1 MKRSY
6 AVLALLV
13 GLSAAPAARA
23 GEIYTYTDADGV
35 THFTNAPT
43 DRRFRKVKARGGT
56 SIYRTEPETR
66 SPRLPRA
73 KALVQ
78 WDATIRAAAEQYKLP
93 VPLLKAVM
101 AVESN
106 FDHQAVSEAGAMGL
120 MQLMP
125 GTATDMYVAD
135 PWNPEENIRGG
146 ARYLRILANQYQG
159 DLVLTLAA
167 YNAGPEAVRRAGQ
180 RVPRIPE
187 TQEYV
192 RKVVALY
199 NVFKTAG

>member
-1 MKRSY
+1 MKRPY
-6 AVLALLV
+6 AVLGLLA
-13 GLSAAPAARA
+13 GLAAAPAARA

-43 DRRFRKVKARGGT
+43 DRRFRKVKARAATGV
-56 SIYRTEPETR
+56 YRSEPEAR
-66 SPRLPRA
+66 APRLPRKQALA
-73 KALVQ
+73 KWEQ
-78 WDATIRAAAEQYKLP
+78 TITAAAEEYRLP
-93 VPLLKAVM
+93 IALLKAVM

-125 GTATDMYVAD
+125 GTALDMYVAD

-146 ARYLRILANQYQG
+146 ARYLRILANQYGG
-159 DLVLTLAA
+159 DMVLTLAA

-199 NVFKTAG
+199 NAFKAGS